1 MTAQYPAR
9 SARAERAFVRA
20 AQLIDAGKPP
30 VLQTT
35 AFPLS
40 RHRHHCSRGLH
51 GDSMARITLQMIEGL
66 ERGRTFSDL
75 PTPVTLGRE
84 DENTIRLNDERV
96 SRFHAK
102 IQEDGGRIILT
113 DLDSTNGTRVNG
125 HPVQMRVLQIGD
137 HLSIGRCLLV
147 YGSREEIA
155 REIRDRAGR
164 PRERFDQP
172 EQTIASPEDS
182 TGAPLS
188 SHSQPPGHDVLFP
201 HGSPDPPADLRAFQR
216 AELSDF
222 LAYAHEQIRGTIQ
235 SAVSVP
241 LHADGDDELMHISW
255 EAWQRLMRLE
265 MDLATYLR
273 RLADPEQ

>member
-1 MTAQYPAR
+1 
-9 SARAERAFVRA
+9 
-20 AQLIDAGKPP
+20 
-30 VLQTT
+30 
-35 AFPLS
+35 
-40 RHRHHCSRGLH
+40 
-51 GDSMARITLQMIEGL
+51 MARITLQLIEGL
-66 ERGRTFSDL
+66 ERGRIFSDL

-102 IQEDGGRIILT
+102 IQEDGGRVILT

-137 HLSIGRCLLV
+137 HVSIGRCLLV

-155 REIRDRAGR
+155 REIRDRAER
-164 PRERFDQP
+164 FRERIDQP
-172 EQTIASPEDS
+172 GQTIANPQES
-182 TGAPLS
+182 TGSALS
-188 SHSQPPGHDVLFP
+188 SPSHASGGDELFP
-201 HGSPDPPADLRAFQR
+201 HGPPDPPADLRAFQR

-222 LAYAHEQIRGTIQ
+222 LAYAHEQIRATIQ

-241 LHADGDDELMHISW
+241 LHAEGDDELMHVSW
-255 EAWQRLMRLE
+255 EAWQRLLRLE

>member
-1 MTAQYPAR
+1 MLPR
-9 SARAERAFVRA
+9 
-20 AQLIDAGKPP
+20 
-30 VLQTT
+30 
-35 AFPLS
+35 
-40 RHRHHCSRGLH
+40 LH
-51 GDSMARITLQMIEGL
+51 GDSMARITLQLIEGL
-66 ERGRTFSDL
+66 ERGRIFSDL

-102 IQEDGGRIILT
+102 IQEDGGRVILT

-147 YGSREEIA
+147 YGSRHEIA
-155 REIRDRAGR
+155 REIRDRA
-164 PRERFDQP
+164 ERFRDRLEDRDQTVP
-172 EQTIASPEDS
+172 SPEES

-188 SHSQPPGHDVLFP
+188 SHAHPQSPDELFP
-201 HGSPDPPADLRAFQR
+201 HGPPDPPADLRAFQR

-222 LAYAHEQIRGTIQ
+222 LAYAHEQIRTTIQ

-241 LHADGDDELMHISW
+241 LHAEGEDELMHVSW
-255 EAWQRLMRLE
+255 EAWQRLLGLE